1 MAPTMEPTMDELVR
15 QLQEATG
22 LSGEEPSTC
31 ALGGKP
37 RAFERFLIAHKLD
50 VRAAAAALRDT
61 LRFRAEHSLDDSG
74 AGSHARKMVLAK
86 VAPHWPGGL
95 VTSIAGGSGVYY
107 FGYGPLR
114 PRKLMRDISE
124 SELRTFYL
132 HFVEG
137 MLAHMNAAN
146 GRACPTER
154 WAGPVEA
161 LSSASAPLT
170 RLFLSPASPLTRL
183 SLSPASPSAQ
193 VHDLRGISLST
204 HFYPPG
210 LAMLARVLSL
220 GQRHVPDNLRKERR
234 RGRGNELILHY

>member
-1 MAPTMEPTMDELVR
+1 MAPTMDELVR

-170 RLFLSPASPLTRL
+170 RLFLSPASPSHPPLPPPRSTTCAASRCRPTSTRPAWRC
-183 SLSPASPSAQ
+183 SLACSPSASGTCQ
-193 VHDLRGISLST
+193 TTSERSDAAEG
-204 HFYPPG
+204 
-210 LAMLARVLSL
+210 AM
-220 GQRHVPDNLRKERR
+220 N
-234 RGRGNELILHY
+234 

>member
-1 MAPTMEPTMDELVR
+1 MAPTMDELVR
-15 QLQEATG
+15 QLQEASG

-154 WAGPVEA
+154 WAGPVE
-161 LSSASAPLT
+161 
-170 RLFLSPASPLTRL
+170 
-183 SLSPASPSAQ
+183 

-220 GQRHVPDNLRKERR
+220 GQRHVPDNLRKERG